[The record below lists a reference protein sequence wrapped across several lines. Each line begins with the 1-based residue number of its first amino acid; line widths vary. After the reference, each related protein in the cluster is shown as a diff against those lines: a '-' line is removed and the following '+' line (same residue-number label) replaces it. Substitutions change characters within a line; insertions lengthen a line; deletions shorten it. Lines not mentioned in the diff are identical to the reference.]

1 MRANKNVP
9 TRQLCFHCQLDALGA
24 VFYPELAVDNSGVA
38 LTVLSPTPSLRPI
51 SALYRLQAAA

>member
-1 MRANKNVP
+1 
-9 TRQLCFHCQLDALGA
+9 
-24 VFYPELAVDNSGVA
+24 VA